1 MSGRVAD
8 FYSAVAPPAMRLV
21 IACFQGAFSWLCR
34 FWLALGASYFALAG
48 QPSRYLFL
56 VPFAQRHST
65 RFWCYIFWL
74 LPRRFAMP
82 PRLQGALLPYAASF
96 LWYWFGDPAFG
107 PPAIDCEPCHEV
119 WPVRVLYFWLLP
131 RRFAHG
137 PSPSGHAASTTFS
150 GTGIPPSAQ
159 LSTLRRALLPLPRC
173 LDALRILFS
182 CCSMALFLVTPAV
195 WGYGLW
201 PPSDRLRAA
210 IGPFF
215 VPAPAVNLWIL
226 IALAR
231 RGCPCR
237 FRVAT
242 GRYAWLR
249 RTALL
254 PRLCR
259 GCGLVCMEV
268 CYTYLCSLFWQIF
281 CLSTDWKAL
290 NWRDDG

>member
-1 MSGRVAD
+1 MKFGHRA
-8 FYSAVAPPAMRLV
+8 
-21 IACFQGAFSWLCR
+21 
-34 FWLALGASYFALAG
+34 
-48 QPSRYLFL
+48 FL
-56 VPFAQRHST
+56 VPAPAVNSWFLIALARPAAALADSAS
-65 RFWCYIFWL
+65 RCRRCYHVFCALCTTAFDQVLVLYFWL

-249 RTALL
+249 RAALL

>member
-1 MSGRVAD
+1 MYFRFAHGPSGRC
-8 FYSAVAPPAMRLV
+8 FYMPPLLPSLVQGYRLRPNL
-21 IACFQGAFSWLCR
+21 AFYCCLCR
-34 FWLALGASYFALAG
+34 LCGDVWTRCGFLFGCCSTCHAA
-48 QPSRYLFL
+48 RYSLLSGCLFL
-56 VPFAQRHST
+56 AVPLLACPWRLLLCSCRPALSLSISCALCTTAFDQVLVL
-65 RFWCYIFWL
+65 YFWL

-215 VPAPAVNLWIL
+215 VPAPAVNSWIL

-231 RGCPCR
+231 
-237 FRVAT
+237 A
-242 GRYAWLR
+242 AA
-249 RTALL
+249 ALAD
-254 PRLCR
+254 
-259 GCGLVCMEV
+259 
-268 CYTYLCSLFWQIF
+268 SA
-281 CLSTDWKAL
+281 S
-290 NWRDDG
+290 

>member
-1 MSGRVAD
+1 M
-8 FYSAVAPPAMRLV
+8 
-21 IACFQGAFSWLCR
+21 AFATAFRSWP
-34 FWLALGASYFALAG
+34 
-48 QPSRYLFL
+48 QP
-56 VPFAQRHST
+56 Q
-65 RFWCYIFWL
+65 W
-74 LPRRFAMP
+74 
-82 PRLQGALLPYAASF
+82 ALLLYAAS
-96 LWYWFGDPAFG
+96 A
-107 PPAIDCEPCHEV
+107 
-119 WPVRVLYFWLLP
+119 
-131 RRFAHG
+131 
-137 PSPSGHAASTTFS
+137 TFS
-150 GTGIPPSAQ
+150 GTGIPSSAQ
-159 LSTLRRALLPLPRC
+159 LSTLWRALLPLPRC

-249 RTALL
+249 RAALL